1 MACYL
6 SALCRALIAALLM
19 QQIIVVFSKPQV
31 PCYFIFGDSLVDNG
45 NNNGLVTM
53 AKANYPPYGI
63 DFPQGVSGRF
73 TNGRTMA
80 DIIGQLLGFSMFIPS
95 YATASDQE
103 INTGVNYGS
112 GGAGIRDETG
122 RNLTLY
128 RLGARKIAVYGLG
141 CIESEE
147 PQVPCYFIF
156 GDSLVDSGNNNQLM
170 TASKVNYPP
179 YGIDFSEKA
188 SGRFTNGR
196 TSADLIGEHLG
207 FDEYIPTYVVATDE
221 QINKGVNYASGSAG
235 IREET
240 GSHLGER
247 ISLNMQL
254 LHHDSIISR
263 LSNLQH
269 DTTYINKCIYLVN
282 IGSNDYIN
290 NYFFPEYYNTSRIYN
305 PTQYA
310 MNLIEQYSEQLMTL
324 YNLGARK
331 IVVFGL
337 ARIGCI
343 PAEIGRFGTHGKLCV
358 DSLNEAAKI
367 FNNKLKCL
375 VDELNNINSDG
386 RFTFV
391 NVTSISAPQG

>member
-1 MACYL
+1 MAHKFSRL
-6 SALCRALIAALLM
+6 VLVHVFIVLLHLEPF
-19 QQIIVVFSKPQV
+19 VGSK
-31 PCYFIFGDSLVDNG
+31 
-45 NNNGLVTM
+45 
-53 AKANYPPYGI
+53 
-63 DFPQGVSGRF
+63 
-73 TNGRTMA
+73 
-80 DIIGQLLGFSMFIPS
+80 
-95 YATASDQE
+95 
-103 INTGVNYGS
+103 
-112 GGAGIRDETG
+112 
-122 RNLTLY
+122 
-128 RLGARKIAVYGLG
+128 
-141 CIESEE
+141 E

-156 GDSLVDSGNNNQLM
+156 GDSLVDSGNNNQLV

-196 TSADLIGEHLG
+196 TSADLIGEYLG
-207 FDEYIPTYVVATDE
+207 FDEYIPSYAVATDE

-247 ISLNMQL
+247 ISLNMQV
-254 LHHDSIISR
+254 LHHDLIISR

-269 DTTYINKCIYLVN
+269 DTTFINKCIYLVN

-290 NYFFPEYYNTSRIYN
+290 NYFFPDYYNTSHLYD

-310 MNLIEQYSEQLMTL
+310 TNLIEQYSEQLMTL

-358 DSLNEAAKI
+358 DPLNEAAKI
-367 FNNKLKCL
+367 FNNKLYCL
-375 VDELNNINSDG
+375 VDELNNIYSDG
-386 RFTFV
+386 RFTFI
-391 NVTSISAPQG
+391 NVTSISAPLGDFPLPTEPCCQVREDWQCTPNTDPCRLRTLSLFFDGFHPTEISNIFLAARSYTRIFTTDASPWDIKHLSQL

>member
-1 MACYL
+1 MAHKFSRL
-6 SALCRALIAALLM
+6 VLVHVFIVLM
-19 QQIIVVFSKPQV
+19 HLEPFVV
-31 PCYFIFGDSLVDNG
+31 
-45 NNNGLVTM
+45 
-53 AKANYPPYGI
+53 
-63 DFPQGVSGRF
+63 
-73 TNGRTMA
+73 
-80 DIIGQLLGFSMFIPS
+80 
-95 YATASDQE
+95 
-103 INTGVNYGS
+103 
-112 GGAGIRDETG
+112 
-122 RNLTLY
+122 
-128 RLGARKIAVYGLG
+128 
-141 CIESEE
+141 SEE

-156 GDSLVDSGNNNQLM
+156 GDSLVDSGNNNQLV

-196 TSADLIGEHLG
+196 TLADLIGEHLG
-207 FDEYIPTYVVATDE
+207 FDEYIPSYAVATDE
-221 QINKGVNYASGSAG
+221 QINKGVNYASGSSG
-235 IREET
+235 IRDET

-269 DTTYINKCIYLVN
+269 DTTFTNKCIYLLN

-290 NYFFPEYYNTSRIYN
+290 NYFFSDYYNTSRVYD

-310 MNLIEQYSEQLMTL
+310 VNLIEQYSEQLMTL

-358 DSLNEAAKI
+358 DPLNEAAKI
-367 FNNKLKCL
+367 FNNKLKSL
-375 VDELNNINSDG
+375 VDDLNNIYSDG
-386 RFTFV
+386 RFTFI
-391 NVTSISAPQG
+391 NVTSISAPQGDIPFPNEPCCQVREDWQCTPNTDPCRFRDLSLFFDGFHPTEISNILLAARSYTRLFTTDASPWDIKHLSQL